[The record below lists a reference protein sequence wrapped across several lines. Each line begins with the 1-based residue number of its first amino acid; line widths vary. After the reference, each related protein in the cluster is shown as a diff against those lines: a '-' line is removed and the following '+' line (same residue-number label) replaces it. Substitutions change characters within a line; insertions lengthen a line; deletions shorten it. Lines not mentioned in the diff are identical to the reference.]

1 MLNWVYIEEELG
13 YVSSSPL
20 VATQKPAPKAQDEKD
35 ISTLNKVSKM
45 MEAEIAAYASV
56 DRLTI
61 DETNFTVKQQLA
73 MNKSIA
79 ISIKEFK
86 LTVDSAINNVREKY
100 EQ

>member
-1 MLNWVYIEEELG
+1 MVRMDEELD

-20 VATQKPAPKAQDEKD
+20 VDTKRPEPKVQDEKD

-45 MEAEIAAYASV
+45 MAEEIAARKTT

-73 MNKSIA
+73 MNQEVARILS
-79 ISIKEFK
+79 EFK
-86 LTVDSAINNVREKY
+86 LTVDSAINKVKEKY
-100 EQ
+100 ER